1 MMQKYFERVY
11 QSIRHFWTLT
21 LFNVSHLDVC
31 LTELIIELIV
41 GNTLINTEEIDRN
54 SFGFTFRLVEEP
66 EFLKITI
73 AKHKSLSL
81 IDDAK
86 VF

>member
-1 MMQKYFERVY
+1 M
-11 QSIRHFWTLT
+11 SLT
-21 LFNVSHLDVC
+21 KPIV
-31 LTELIIELIV
+31 ELV
-41 GNTLINTEEIDRN
+41 VRNTLIHTEGIDRN
-54 SFGFTFRLVEEP
+54 PFRFTFRLVEEP
-66 EFLKITI
+66 EFFKITI